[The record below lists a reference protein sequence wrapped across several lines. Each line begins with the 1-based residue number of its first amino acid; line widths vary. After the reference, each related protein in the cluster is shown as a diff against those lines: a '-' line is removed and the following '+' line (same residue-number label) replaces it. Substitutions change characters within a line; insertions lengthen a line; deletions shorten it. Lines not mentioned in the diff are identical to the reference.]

1 MYKKTRVAQLKHRR
15 REKKLKERD
24 KSQKL
29 AGSAPARS
37 Q

>member
-24 KSQKL
+24 KTQKP
-29 AGSAPARS
+29 AGSTPAHS